1 MAKNLRAK
9 IPKEDT
15 LTVFDVNTASTKR
28 LTDETDANIHV
39 ASSPKEV
46 AEMSVRG
53 RHFLHSPLLMMNICS
68 IDDLSWGGPLGFPY
82 MILQKNY
89 SQSSES
95 NNTLALF

>member
-15 LTVFDVNTASTKR
+15 FSVFDVNTASTKR
-28 LTDETDANIHV
+28 LSDETDANIHV

-53 RHFLHSPLLMMNICS
+53 RRSLQSPLLMMNICS
-68 IDDLSWGGPLGFPY
+68 IDDLSWGGPLGFPCV
-82 MILQKNY
+82 ILPKK
-89 SQSSES
+89 
-95 NNTLALF
+95 L

>member
-9 IPKEDT
+9 IPEEDT

-28 LTDETDANIHV
+28 LTEESDAKIHV

-46 AEMSVRG
+46 AEMSVRDWP
-53 RHFLHSPLLMMNICS
+53 FLCSPFLMMNICS
-68 IDDLSWGGPLGFPY
+68 IDDLSWGGLLDLSH

-89 SQSSES
+89 SQSSE
-95 NNTLALF
+95 TKPRLPCD